1 MELLSCLLKRVVNE
15 AVLVGWQVRVK
26 GGEGVQI
33 SHLLFVDDTLVF
45 CEASRDQMT
54 YLYSLR
60 SFRG

>member
-15 AVLVGWQVRVK
+15 GVLVGWQVRVK

-45 CEASRDQMT
+45 CEASRD
-54 YLYSLR
+54 
-60 SFRG
+60 